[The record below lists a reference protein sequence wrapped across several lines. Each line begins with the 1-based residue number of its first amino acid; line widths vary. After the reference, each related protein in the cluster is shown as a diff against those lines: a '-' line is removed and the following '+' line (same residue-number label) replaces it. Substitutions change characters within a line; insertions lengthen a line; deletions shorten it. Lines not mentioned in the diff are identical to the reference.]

1 MSPTNNQT
9 NKPTK
14 AVLSNNTNK
23 KNPRRWYRMPKRVE
37 MLILDEVAKGRTC
50 VSLAKELKCS
60 PMTIHFKI
68 KESGHTVSSL
78 RKAYANKPKTPVVDI
93 KTGEA
98 KPQHPHLVPMHDIKV
113 STKTKSSLRM
123 LAFYLG
129 VSETDV
135 LDAAVTKYHQLQ
147 QSIAREMIA
156 KGTPW
161 QLPS

>member
-14 AVLSNNTNK
+14 AVSPTNTNK

-68 KESGHTVSSL
+68 KEGGHTVASL
-78 RKAYANKPKTPVVDI
+78 RKAYANKSKTPVVDI

-98 KPQHPHLVPMHDIKV
+98 KTLHPHLVPMHDI
-113 STKTKSSLRM
+113 
-123 LAFYLG
+123 
-129 VSETDV
+129 
-135 LDAAVTKYHQLQ
+135 
-147 QSIAREMIA
+147 
-156 KGTPW
+156 
-161 QLPS
+161 

>member
-9 NKPTK
+9 KKPTK
-14 AVLSNNTNK
+14 AVSPTNTNK
-23 KNPRRWYRMPKRVE
+23 NNPRRWYRMPKRVE
-37 MLILDEVAKGRTC
+37 LLVLDEVAKGRTC

-68 KESGHTVSSL
+68 KESGHTVASL
-78 RKAYANKPKTPVVDI
+78 RKAYANKPKAPIVDI

-98 KPQHPHLVPMHDIKV
+98 KHPHLVPMHDIKV

-161 QLPS
+161 QSPS